1 MLNSHEKGDSMEY
14 VIGGIVLLVLYGIV
28 IYNKFIALQA
38 RGEASWSD
46 IDVQLKRRH
55 NLIPN
60 LINSVKGYMDHE
72 KNTLESITQARV
84 QSKAASNVVEQGVA
98 EATLANAIGKIMM
111 VAEAYPDLKANQNF
125 IDLQQQLG
133 EIEDAIQNARRY
145 YNAVVRDFNTLVES
159 FPSLFI
165 ARMFKFLK
173 RDFFE
178 IENEEERANVKVSF

>member
-1 MLNSHEKGDSMEY
+1 MEY
-14 VIGGIVLLVLYGIV
+14 VIGGIVLLLLYGIV

-46 IDVQLKRRH
+46 IDVQLRRRY

-60 LINSVKGYMDHE
+60 LLNAVKGYMDHE

-84 QSKAASNVVEQGVA
+84 QSKAASNVLEQGAA

-125 IDLQQQLG
+125 IDLQQQLA

-178 IENEEERANVKVSF
+178 IENAEERANVKISF